1 MKNFIILLIFLL
13 ARNAFAQ
20 QISGTISEKTTTA
33 DEPLIG
39 AVVKWVS
46 NPVNATLTDEN
57 GKFTIPKAG
66 HQHQL
71 IISYLGYKTD
81 TVMAHGEGPFAFYL
95 VTDNTTLGEVV
106 VKSSSTSIDRLA
118 AIQTQIITSK
128 ELAKAACCNL
138 SESFET
144 NASVSVSFAD
154 AITGAKQLQMLG
166 LSGKYIQTNVENMP
180 GVRGLSIPFGLNY
193 IPGTWIQSIDVAKG
207 VSSVING
214 YESMAGAINVELQ
227 KPDLAE
233 RVYLNFYSNE
243 LGRGEVNLN
252 LAKKFT
258 DKWSVGLLSHGS
270 FLKSEIDRNKD
281 GFMDVPK
288 YGQVNLLNRWKY
300 SGERFMGQMGINYLQ
315 ENREGGQIVNPIS
328 SARPYLFENDT
339 KKLTV
344 FTKTAKLFPETPYRG
359 LGLILNASFL
369 DSKSEFGPNPYDT
382 KEHTF
387 YSNLIYQDI
396 LGNTNHTYKTGL
408 SFLADSYEESYRNFG
423 NPILLNR
430 QELVPGAFLEYT
442 FNKLDKTIFV
452 AGLRVDQHNLF
463 GTQITPRVHFKQD
476 MGENSTWR
484 VSVGKGM
491 RIPTPLAENFG
502 NLVSRRLVSLLDP
515 IAPEIAWNY
524 GTSWTKDFG
533 KNVLTLDVFHTE
545 FEQQQIMDMDQLG
558 KLLFYNSNE
567 RSFSTSA
574 QAEITIVPSERWE
587 LKAAYR
593 WLNVKQTFR
602 TASDESVLRDK
613 MFVPKSLALLNAA
626 YAMPYNKWKADATLQ
641 FRGKQRLPDMI
652 DGNTLGIYKDKLSP
666 SFVTL
671 NSQVSRNFVNWE
683 YYIGAENLLN
693 YRQENPIIS
702 AGNPGNATFDAG
714 QVWGPVVGR
723 TVYVGARYRLQ

>member
-1 MKNFIILLIFLL
+1 MKKNIVLLVLFLSG
-13 ARNAFAQ
+13 NAFSQ
-20 QISGTISEKTTTA
+20 QISGIVSEKRA
-33 DEPLIG
+33 SGDEPLIG
-39 AVVKWVS
+39 AVVKWLS
-46 NPVNATLTDEN
+46 KPANAVLTDIN
-57 GKFTIPKAG
+57 GEFTISKTSQ
-66 HQHQL
+66 QHQL
-71 IISYLGYKTD
+71 IISYLGYKPD
-81 TVMAHGEGPFAFYL
+81 TVMAHGQGPFTFYL
-95 VTDNTTLGEVV
+95 LSDNTTLGEVV
-106 VKSSSTSIDRLA
+106 VKSSSTSIDRLS

-214 YESMAGAINVELQ
+214 YESMAGTINVELQ

-233 RVYLNFYSNE
+233 PVYLNFYTNE

-252 LAKKFT
+252 LAKKLS
-258 DKWSVGLLSHGS
+258 DKWSVGFLSHGS
-270 FLKSEIDRNKD
+270 FLKSEIDRNND
-281 GFMDVPK
+281 GFLDAPK
-288 YGQVNLLNRWKY
+288 YGQVNLMNRWKY
-300 SGERFMGQMGINYLQ
+300 SGERFMGQFGVNYLQ
-315 ENREGGQIVNPIS
+315 ENREGGQIEKIS
-328 SARPYLFENDT
+328 NSYIFKNDT

-369 DSKSEFGPNPYDT
+369 DSKSDFGPNLYDT
-382 KEHTF
+382 KENTF

-408 SFLADSYEESYRNFG
+408 SFLADYYEESYQNFG
-423 NPILLNR
+423 NPMLLNR

-442 FNKLDKTIFV
+442 FNRLDKTIFV
-452 AGLRVDQHNLF
+452 AGVRVDQHNLF

-476 MGENSTWR
+476 IGDNSTWR
-484 VSVGKGM
+484 ISAGKGI
-491 RIPTPLAENFG
+491 RVPTPLAENYG
-502 NLVSRRLVSLLDP
+502 NLVSRRVVSLLDP

-524 GTSWTKDFG
+524 GTSWTKNFG

-545 FEQQQIMDMDQLG
+545 FVEQQILDMEQLG

-574 QAEITIVPSERWE
+574 QAELTIVPSDRWE

-593 WLNVKQTFR
+593 WLNVNQTFK
-602 TASDESVLRDK
+602 TESDQSVLREK
-613 MFVPKSLALLNAA
+613 MFVPKSLALFNVA

-641 FRGKQRLPDMI
+641 YRGKQRIPDMARDI
-652 DGNTLGIYKDKLSP
+652 FSP
-666 SFVTL
+666 AFVTM

-683 YYIGAENLLN
+683 YYVGVENLLN
-693 YRQENPIIS
+693 YKQDNPIIS
-702 AGNPGNATFDAG
+702 AGNPDNTTFDAG

-723 TVYVGARYRLQ
+723 TMYVGARYRLR

>member
-1 MKNFIILLIFLL
+1 MKKNIVILFLL
-13 ARNAFAQ
+13 SSSAFAQ
-20 QISGTISEKTTTA
+20 QISGIVLEKTTSNE
-33 DEPLIG
+33 EPLIG
-39 AVVKWVS
+39 AVVKWLT
-46 NPVNATLTDEN
+46 NPSNATLTNEN
-57 GKFTIPKAG
+57 GKFIMPKNSK
-66 HQHQL
+66 QHQL

-106 VKSSSTSIDRLA
+106 VKSSSTSIDRLS

-233 RVYLNFYSNE
+233 PVYLNFYANE

-252 LAKKFT
+252 LAKKLT

-270 FLKSEIDRNKD
+270 FLKLEIDRNKD
-281 GFMDVPK
+281 GFLDSPK
-288 YGQVNLLNRWKY
+288 YGQINLLNRWKY
-300 SGERFMGQMGINYLQ
+300 SGELFMGQLGINYLQ
-315 ENREGGQIVNPIS
+315 ENREGGQIEKIS
-328 SARPYLFENDT
+328 KPYLFINDT

-369 DSKSEFGPNPYDT
+369 DSKSNFGPNFYDT
-382 KEHTF
+382 KENTF

-408 SFLADSYEESYRNFG
+408 SFLADSYEESYHNFG
-423 NPILLNR
+423 QPILLNR
-430 QELVPGAFLEYT
+430 QELVPGAFVEYT
-442 FNKLDKTIFV
+442 FNRLDKTIFV
-452 AGLRVDQHNLF
+452 AGIRVDQHNLF

-484 VSVGKGM
+484 VSAGKGI
-491 RIPTPLAENFG
+491 RVPTPLAENYG
-502 NLVSRRLVSLLDP
+502 NLVSRRVVSLLDP

-524 GTSWTKDFG
+524 GTSWTKNFG

-545 FEQQQIMDMDQLG
+545 FEQQQILDMEQLG
-558 KLLFYNSNE
+558 KLLFYNSKE

-574 QAEITIVPSERWE
+574 QAEVTIVPSDRWE
-587 LKAAYR
+587 MKAAYR
-593 WLNVKQTFR
+593 WLNVKQTFK
-602 TASDESVLRDK
+602 AVDNQSVLRDK
-613 MFVPKSLALLNAA
+613 MFVPKSLALFNVA
-626 YAMPYNKWKADATLQ
+626 YAMRYNKWKADATLQ
-641 FRGKQRLPDMI
+641 YRGKQRIPDI
-652 DGNTLGIYKDKLSP
+652 TRDTFSP
-666 SFVTL
+666 DFLTM
-671 NSQVSRNFVNWE
+671 NSQVSRNFIDWE
-683 YYIGAENLLN
+683 YYIGVENLFN
-693 YRQENPIIS
+693 YKQSNPIIS
-702 AGNPGNATFDAG
+702 AGNPDNATFDAG

-723 TVYVGARYRLQ
+723 TMYLGARYRLR